1 MSNKNKQPVQQA
13 QQELDPEEAI
23 NIICKCCVYLRA
35 YEREYG
41 YGELLEILS
50 AAEYIYLKDN
60 LTFAQ
65 RTINFLNSEL
75 LTIEKELTN

>member
-41 YGELLEILS
+41 YGELLE
-50 AAEYIYLKDN
+50 
-60 LTFAQ
+60 
-65 RTINFLNSEL
+65 R
-75 LTIEKELTN
+75 